1 MDDSEKNNE
10 KMENTL
16 DFGGFLRSEREKKG
30 LNCEDMVRIT
40 RIRGHF
46 IVALENEDW
55 DSLPSPVFVKGFIRS
70 YVKALGL
77 DSSKALALYEKS
89 GPKKEE
95 SPRPL
100 SEPQKSKNYLIFFLV
115 VIIIGVIILIYLWMN
130 YSRVA
135 ELAPE
140 TTVLVNRKNDVIED
154 KSVPTVRGEVGPRRT
169 ADIFIKGENPD
180 APMETTPVEPEES
193 SLDEERGEPDTDIS
207 MSGEAVKSNH
217 MEPETSPLGEIIDE
231 ESVISEQV
239 PKEVLLPPENDNSSL
254 PLTLT
259 GVVSTR
265 TYVKIYIDDNLPK
278 EYIFQPGS
286 RPRWEAKKGFD
297 IVIGNA
303 AGILF
308 DFNGKII
315 QDLGSPGKVIRIRL
329 PEGFESKFY
338 ED

>member
-10 KMENTL
+10 KMEKTL
-16 DFGGFLRSEREKKG
+16 DLGGFLRSEREKKG
-30 LNCEDMVRIT
+30 LSCEDLVRIT
-40 RIRGHF
+40 RIRDQF

-95 SPRPL
+95 SPHPL
-100 SEPQKSKNYLIFFLV
+100 SEPRKSKNYLILLLV
-115 VIIIGVIILIYLWMN
+115 LIIIGVIILIYLWMN

-140 TTVLVNRKNDVIED
+140 TSILVNRENNVIED
-154 KSVPTVRGEVGPRRT
+154 KSVPTVRGEIGSMRT
-169 ADIFIKGENPD
+169 ADVFIKGENMD
-180 APMETTPVEPEES
+180 ALVETIPVEPEES
-193 SLDEERGEPDTDIS
+193 SLHEERGEPDTGIFV
-207 MSGEAVKSNH
+207 SGEAVESNH
-217 MEPETSPLGEIIDE
+217 KEPETSPAGEIIDE

-239 PKEVLLPPENDNSSL
+239 PEEVLPPPENDNSSL

-286 RPRWEAKKGFD
+286 RPQWEAKEGFD

-303 AGILF
+303 AGIMF
-308 DFNGKII
+308 DLNGQII

-329 PEGFESKFY
+329 PKDFESKY
-338 ED
+338 YKD